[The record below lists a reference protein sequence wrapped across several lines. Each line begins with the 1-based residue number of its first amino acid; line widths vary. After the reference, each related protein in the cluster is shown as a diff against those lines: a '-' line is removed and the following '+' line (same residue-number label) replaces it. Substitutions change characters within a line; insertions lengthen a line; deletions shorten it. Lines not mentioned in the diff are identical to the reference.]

1 MKKRMISRSVSFIKK
16 NEVYVFYI
24 DFSFIFLRG
33 IAARLMDAILEK
45 ASLDGWFNLDG
56 VPEDFI
62 LYLISKKIVVE
73 EAET

>member
-1 MKKRMISRSVSFIKK
+1 MFLHI
-16 NEVYVFYI
+16 NYI